1 MDMRR
6 YRLLAWASYGAAALL
21 IIFPILDS
29 ILGVWP
35 FHPEQIT
42 WRFGAL
48 GLFSRGVMT
57 PTLGLLIGIVTAVL
71 FEHRAWLRAQSV
83 LSFVGAALLLTA
95 VSVFF
100 LDALQTR
107 TQVVPDAT
115 ASFNAASAVAVL
127 KYGMGVL
134 LCLALGAGGWVAAR
148 PGKVRGEGGTRE
160 DRVKGD
166 SGGRKIVGSSRA

>member
-6 YRLLAWASYGAAALL
+6 YRLLSWASYGAAALL

-57 PTLGLLIGIVTAVL
+57 PTLGLLIGMATAVL
-71 FEHRAWLRAQSV
+71 FQHRGWLRTLSV
-83 LSFVGAALLLTA
+83 LSFVGAVLLLTA

-107 TQVVPDAT
+107 TQVVAEAT
-115 ASFNAASAVAVL
+115 ASFNAASAVAVI
-127 KYGMGVL
+127 KYGLGVL
-134 LCLALGAGGWVAAR
+134 LCLILGVGGWVAAR
-148 PGKVRGEGGTRE
+148 PAKVRGEGSSRE
-160 DRVKGD
+160 ERAKGEA
-166 SGGRKIVGSSRA
+166 GGRKIVGSPRS